1 MAELES
7 RKTDLPPELRAMN
20 AAMDAVFGVVEG
32 QPFAQ
37 ISVKQ
42 IAIESAIMKIP
53 GFDYDMAWELSAA
66 IQARLERVY
75 DERLDPAVKEAFE
88 AYRKAIESAEEPD
101 DEERPAS
108 NHVMDHDQRADDPR
122 RL

>member
-1 MAELES
+1 MDSES

-20 AAMDAVFGVVEG
+20 AAMDAVFGAVSA
-32 QPFAQ
+32 PAAQ
-37 ISVKQ
+37 FSTAQ
-42 IAIESAIMKIP
+42 LAIETAIMKIP

-75 DERLDPAVKEAFE
+75 DERLDPAVKEASE

>member
-1 MAELES
+1 MLERS
-7 RKTDLPPELRAMN
+7 NVDLPPELRAMN
-20 AAMDAVFGVVEG
+20 AAMDTVFGAVDAPAT
-32 QPFAQ
+32 QFSKPHLD
-37 ISVKQ
+37 
-42 IAIESAIMKIP
+42 IETAIMKIP

-75 DERLDPAVKEAFE
+75 DERLDPAVKDAFE
-88 AYRKAIESAEEPD
+88 RYRKAIESAEEPD

-108 NHVMDHDQRADDPR
+108 NHVMDRDQRADDPR